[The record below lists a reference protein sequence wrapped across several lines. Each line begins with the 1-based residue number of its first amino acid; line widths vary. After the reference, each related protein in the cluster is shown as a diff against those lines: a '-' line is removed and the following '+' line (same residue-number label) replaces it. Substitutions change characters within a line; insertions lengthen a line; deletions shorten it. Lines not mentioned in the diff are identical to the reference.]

1 MREAVKI
8 ADRHEV
14 TLAFEPEI
22 NNVVSSTMRAR
33 RLLDEIGSPWLKVV
47 IDPANLVHA
56 GEMGQ
61 FVEILDEAF
70 DWLGSGYCPCA
81 RERARDLASDGP
93 TRRRRVFWTSCMLG
107 RGRITGAAANQEA

>member
-1 MREAVKI
+1 MRAAVKI

-33 RLLDEIGSPWLKVV
+33 RLLDEIASPWLKVV

-56 GEMGQ
+56 DEMGHL
-61 FVEILDEAF
+61 VEVLDEAI
-70 DWLGSGYCPCA
+70 DWIGS
-81 RERARDLASDGP
+81 DIVLAHAKEPVLHDADQKALELMKQEA
-93 TRRRRVFWTSCMLG
+93 RRRG
-107 RGRITGAAANQEA
+107 RYRLRKRRCS